1 MGPCYSTHTTQNR
14 FVFVDI
20 ERKRR
25 PFVRLLRLAVSL
37 AVLAGLFVA
46 ITIGLGKLQPASP
59 SVDGRSIW
67 TGTVEHGTMIHQVRG
82 VGTLVVEQS
91 LWAPAMVAGRVGQ
104 IDVLP
109 GMTVEAGTILMRL
122 TNHELRPAVLIAESE
137 LRAAQQELAAL
148 QAKLQNDLLTMQA
161 KLVQHQSNYDIAKIE
176 YEVKRILPTE
186 TLPKL
191 ELRSAEV
198 KVKSLKSVVDFEQKR
213 VNAFRESFGSQ
224 ESVLEAKIAKAQTM
238 LELELGKVDALNVV
252 AGMDGVL
259 EQVAVEVGQRV
270 SPDDALAKV
279 VNPHRLKAELKIPE
293 VQARFVALGQLVEV
307 DTHHGIISAVV
318 SRIQPTVK
326 DGSVTV
332 DVQFNDELPAN
343 ARPDLSVIGTIEIDR
358 LENVDQVDRPLFAAE
373 NTTIELFRIDES
385 GEFAVRV
392 PVRIGRAS
400 VRTVEVLAGL
410 QPGDEV
416 ILNDM
421 SKWDAYD
428 RIRVD

>member
-1 MGPCYSTHTTQNR
+1 M
-14 FVFVDI
+14 
-20 ERKRR
+20 
-25 PFVRLLRLAVSL
+25 
-37 AVLAGLFVA
+37 
-46 ITIGLGKLQPASP
+46 
-59 SVDGRSIW
+59 
-67 TGTVEHGTMIHQVRG
+67 
-82 VGTLVVEQS
+82 
-91 LWAPAMVAGRVGQ
+91 
-104 IDVLP
+104 
-109 GMTVEAGTILMRL
+109 
-122 TNHELRPAVLIAESE
+122 
-137 LRAAQQELAAL
+137 
-148 QAKLQNDLLTMQA
+148 
-161 KLVQHQSNYDIAKIE
+161 
-176 YEVKRILPTE
+176 
-186 TLPKL
+186 
-191 ELRSAEV
+191 
-198 KVKSLKSVVDFEQKR
+198 
-213 VNAFRESFGSQ
+213 NAFRESFASQ

-238 LELELGKVDALNVV
+238 LELEQGRVDALNVV

-270 SPDDALAKV
+270 SPDDVLAKV

-332 DVQFNDELPAN
+332 DVQFKDVLPAN

-428 RIRVD
+428 RIRLN